1 MHALHGAHEKSKVA
15 THDSF
20 DEVAR
25 AANEDVG
32 QASESVERGKELVGS
47 LR

>member
-1 MHALHGAHEKSKVA
+1 MYALHGEHKYSTVA
-15 THDSF
+15 TYDSF
-20 DEVAR
+20 DEVAC
-25 AANEDVG
+25 AANKDVG